1 MSTILR
7 IPPYPLSVTYSV
19 PDELADYILV
29 IEDVAEQTELEV
41 FISAES
47 GVTSSS
53 EGKIVYSLT
62 GDFVKY
68 DKSYALTIYEDA
80 GSSGAE
86 LVRGDVVVE
95 DNLEI
100 VRPYVNPV
108 TLATSGTATDIAA
121 YTEYENLA
129 RMMIDSITGGFYY
142 NRTYLEVVGQGTDYI
157 PLWKKTHKILKAYEN
172 AELVYDLSN
181 TTDGPALKN
190 YNYIITKDKT
200 AITKDPIE
208 YVDSLSRAERKYP
221 SIPVAPSDSISLF
234 DTEDSGNVQTIVP
247 AAAFPEGIDCI
258 FLLETGYK
266 VVPVDI
272 ADATKL
278 LIEDIKC
285 GKLDYYKRYVKNYS
299 TDQFKIEYDK
309 RMIEGTGNIMVDK
322 ILNKYVETIIRPGVL

>member
-7 IPPYPLSVTYSV
+7 ISPYPLSVTYTV
-19 PDELADYILV
+19 PDESADYILV

-47 GVTSSS
+47 GLTSSS

-68 DKSYALTIYEDA
+68 DKSYALTIYEDVY
-80 GSSGAE
+80 GD
-86 LVRGDVVVE
+86 RGDVVVQ

-142 NRTYLEVVGQGTDYI
+142 DRTYLEVVGQGTDYI
-157 PLWKKTHKILKAYEN
+157 PLWKRTHKILKVYEN

-181 TTDGPALKN
+181 TIDGPALQE
-190 YNYIITKDKT
+190 YNYLITKDKT
-200 AITKDPIE
+200 AITKDP
-208 YVDSLSRAERKYP
+208 VDYIDSINRAERKY
-221 SIPVAPSDSISLF
+221 SKIPVAPSDSISLF

-266 VVPVDI
+266 VVPIDI

-309 RMIEGTGNIMVDK
+309 RMIEGTGNLLVDK